1 MNAPAKLPPRRQPPT
16 SSDPYGWLV
25 DQGPTAVTAG
35 HGRERTKPAAP
46 GGGGVGPQVDQ
57 VWVGQARLHPRNGCR
72 KLGDVRDL
80 MRRLSSGLHSDER
93 GAMITLAAAVLVP
106 ALLVMIGLV
115 VDGGGKVAASRDAD
129 AAAYSAVR
137 YGGEAASVDTAIG
150 NAPTVVAAQAARSY
164 LTQAGVRGTVTV
176 HAGKITVST
185 TASYN
190 TIFLAMI
197 GINQLTAH
205 GEATALVGRVR

>member
-1 MNAPAKLPPRRQPPT
+1 MNTPAKLPPRRQPPT

-25 DQGPTAVTAG
+25 DQGPTVVTARRCRG
-35 HGRERTKPAAP
+35 RTKPAAP
-46 GGGGVGPQVDQ
+46 GGGGVGPQVGQ
-57 VWVGQARLHPRNGCR
+57 VRLHPHNGCR

-80 MRRLSSGLHSDER
+80 MRRLSSSLRSDER

-115 VDGGGKVAASRDAD
+115 VDGGGKVAASREAD

-164 LTQAGVRGTVTV
+164 LTQAGVPGTVTV

-185 TASYN
+185 TTSYN

-197 GINQLTAH
+197 GINQLTGH